1 MDDAP
6 PPAATLDPHGLFH
19 GDAGAHAALPA
30 YDPDRV
36 VIVGHRTLVI
46 EDPIVLRVPLGD
58 DPSFVIGVPAT
69 FTPDDAEAL
78 VALLRDQ
85 QAAERHCA
93 TCDCG

>member
-6 PPAATLDPHGLFH
+6 PPAATTSL
-19 GDAGAHAALPA
+19 AERVTQRALAETRRLHPG
-30 YDPDRV
+30 
-36 VIVGHRTLVI
+36 ITLVI
-46 EDPIVLRVPLGD
+46 EDPVVFRVPLGD
-58 DPSFVIGVPAT
+58 EPSLVIGVPPT